1 MARSERS
8 LEDLFGISSEEPFAA
23 IVRDVVQDPSTSNWL
38 RLALQDAMVRDPV
51 DAANDAETLGSIL
64 TMRAELAI
72 RGGSGL
78 RRT

>member
-1 MARSERS
+1 MARSERN
-8 LEDLFGISSEEPFAA
+8 LGDLFSVSSEEPFAA

-72 RGGSGL
+72 RGGTGL

>member
-1 MARSERS
+1 MARSERN
-8 LEDLFGISSEEPFAA
+8 LEDLFGVSSEEPFAA
-23 IVRDVVQDPSTSNWL
+23 IVRDVVQDPATSNWL